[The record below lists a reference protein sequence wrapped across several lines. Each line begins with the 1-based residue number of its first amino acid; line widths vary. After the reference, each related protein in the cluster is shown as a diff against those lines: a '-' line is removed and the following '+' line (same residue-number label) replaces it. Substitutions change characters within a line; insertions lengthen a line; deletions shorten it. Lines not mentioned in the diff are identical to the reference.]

1 MLLLEIIKF
10 IIYSGLIVII
20 SKYFL
25 VRALRS
31 LGEHLDFKA
40 KTVGQIAGVA
50 TSVPEFLTVT
60 TASVRGLARSKY
72 LQYFK
77 FKYYKFSTIFSFNYT
92 K

>member
-1 MLLLEIIKF
+1 MLLLEILKF
-10 IIYSGLIVII
+10 LFYSGLIVII

-25 VRALRS
+25 VRALRA
-31 LGEHLDFKA
+31 LAEHLDFKA

-72 LQYFK
+72 L
-77 FKYYKFSTIFSFNYT
+77 
-92 K
+92 